1 MGSEFKGG
9 EPSRWRKPEGYL
21 PNCTELARE
30 VWGYRFYYLYG
41 EGGLP
46 PLSGVVGGVVAGQW
60 NTPSEWTSGVASLTG
75 LGQFGKT
82 GKCSV

>member
-30 VWGYRFYYLYG
+30 VWGYRFYYLDG

-46 PLSGVVGGVVAGQW
+46 PFGGAVGGAVV
-60 NTPSEWTSGVASLTG
+60 
-75 LGQFGKT
+75 
-82 GKCSV
+82 